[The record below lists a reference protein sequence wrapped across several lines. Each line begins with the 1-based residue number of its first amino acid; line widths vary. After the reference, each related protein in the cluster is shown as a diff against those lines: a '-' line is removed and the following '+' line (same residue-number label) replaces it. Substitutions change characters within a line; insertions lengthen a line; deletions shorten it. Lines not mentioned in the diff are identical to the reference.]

1 MPSLQFN
8 HLLYRNLSIGGLF
21 LSPYRRVKKCS
32 VLLFTLAARCHFWWS
47 RVPSARRPPARPINQ
62 RPVTFVTFPQEKIEI
77 GMAVCQETATSSHK
91 MLILIPS
98 LLNRLRGLGIAVPS
112 TVPYTHSF
120 YYYYWIQTKEEE
132 VEGSGGGVVFD
143 WRKIREGG
151 RRSLVTW
158 ERELLIASI
167 WLLLFW
173 HPRDDEE
180 EEERVRITHCA

>member
-62 RPVTFVTFPQEKIEI
+62 RPVTFVTFPQENIEI
-77 GMAVCQETATSSHK
+77 AMAVCQETATSSHK

-120 YYYYWIQTKEEE
+120 YYYYWILTKEEE
-132 VEGSGGGVVFD
+132 EEEEGSGGGVVFD
-143 WRKIREGG
+143 
-151 RRSLVTW
+151 
-158 ERELLIASI
+158 
-167 WLLLFW
+167 
-173 HPRDDEE
+173 
-180 EEERVRITHCA
+180 